1 MAVHH
6 SDDLTEKAQQ
16 RFDTEKQE
24 LKDYYEKQLKEKEFD
39 RQELQDR
46 LFQLEDFLAVQNLEA
61 PPSRARPAMF
71 NDVEIVVKTE
81 EAEVP
86 EIEISEVLEYEDEEL
101 EDEIEGS
108 GARRARF
115 QALNKKMKQKEKQR
129 RRKKA
134 RRQQTRAQAKS
145 DKNL

>member
-1 MAVHH
+1 MG
-6 SDDLTEKAQQ
+6 
-16 RFDTEKQE
+16 TEKQE
-24 LKDYYEKQLKEKEFD
+24 LKNYYEKQLKEKEFD

-61 PPSRARPAMF
+61 PPTRARPAML

-86 EIEISEVLEYEDEEL
+86 EIEISEVLEYEDEKI

-115 QALNKKMKQKEKQR
+115 QALNKEMKQKEKQR

-134 RRQQTRAQAKS
+134 RRQQARAQAKS
-145 DKNL
+145 DENL

>member
-1 MAVHH
+1 MPLFGECKPIIFNFTIEVFA
-6 SDDLTEKAQQ
+6 SK
-16 RFDTEKQE
+16 DTIHKHIF
-24 LKDYYEKQLKEKEFD
+24 KFD

-71 NDVEIVVKTE
+71 NDAEIVVKTE
-81 EAEVP
+81 ETEVP
-86 EIEISEVLEYEDEEL
+86 EIEIPEVLEYEDEKI

-115 QALNKKMKQKEKQR
+115 QALNKEMKQKEKQR

-134 RRQQTRAQAKS
+134 RRQQARAQAKS
-145 DKNL
+145 DENL